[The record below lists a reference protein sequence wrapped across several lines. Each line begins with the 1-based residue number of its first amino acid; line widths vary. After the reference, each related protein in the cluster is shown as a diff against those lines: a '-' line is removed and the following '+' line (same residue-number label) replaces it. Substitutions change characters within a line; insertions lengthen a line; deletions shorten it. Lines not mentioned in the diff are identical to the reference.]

1 VIGGVVVVIV
11 GALVG
16 VVLFYFWGRRK
27 RRRAA
32 ASRPTM
38 PEGLIIRDAHL
49 RPQRI
54 LNTIYNDEMF
64 YNENDHRRGTPP
76 VQPASVAASYLM
88 GFNFK

>member
-1 VIGGVVVVIV
+1 
-11 GALVG
+11 
-16 VVLFYFWGRRK
+16 
-27 RRRAA
+27 
-32 ASRPTM
+32 M